1 MAQTTYVFQ
10 ENLNGYT
17 GTSDTYFQTGDA
29 AAIHGD
35 ETEWEWDASDGGVN
49 YGFLHFADIIGTG
62 PNQIPLDSDVTQAIL
77 ELTVI
82 NEGNS
87 GEIATVHN
95 LLLPFTEEMDFIEFT
110 LNPDVFPGEEY
121 EEEVVAEIPGP
132 PAGAVISIDVTSSL
146 QRWVSGDLE
155 NNGWLFF
162 PQGGNGVGIQSSE
175 LSISLIPRLVIST
188 PEGEFVFEDGADG
201 YSGTVDTFLNTGNG
215 AADINGE
222 DANWGWDADDNGGQS
237 FGLIRFD
244 DIFGTAPNQVPP
256 GTTIDSAIIFLVVM
270 DSGDVANV
278 HEILEGSEDEP
289 TDFDETSTSMIDWG
303 DLFEPRPG
311 IDYAEE
317 AVATAEGTTGEIQVD
332 VTATI
337 QKYSDGEAN
346 RGWIFVPTGGGGV
359 DVAASDRAGA
369 DESGPPKLTV
379 IVGGGT
385 GITDFSVY

>member
-1 MAQTTYVFQ
+1 MDSC
-10 ENLNGYT
+10 
-17 GTSDTYFQTGDA
+17 TSLILLA
-29 AAIHGD
+29 RVRIRSH
-35 ETEWEWDASDGGVN
+35 
-49 YGFLHFADIIGTG
+49 
-62 PNQIPLDSDVTQAIL
+62 DSDVTQAIL

-215 AADINGE
+215 ADINGE

-244 DIFGTAPNQVPP
+244 ISGTALTVP

-270 DSGDVANV
+270 IRAMAIFMRFWKALRMN
-278 HEILEGSEDEP
+278 LRTLTKP
-289 TDFDETSTSMIDWG
+289 TLMIDWG

-311 IDYAEE
+311 INYAEKRLLP
-317 AVATAEGTTGEIQVD
+317 EGTTGEIQVD

-337 QKYSDGEAN
+337 QNTPMEKQ
-346 RGWIFVPTGGGGV
+346 TGV
-359 DVAASDRAGA
+359 DLRSHRRW
-369 DESGPPKLTV
+369 SGCCRQ
-379 IVGGGT
+379 
-385 GITDFSVY
+385 

>member
-1 MAQTTYVFQ
+1 
-10 ENLNGYT
+10 
-17 GTSDTYFQTGDA
+17 
-29 AAIHGD
+29 
-35 ETEWEWDASDGGVN
+35 VN

-62 PNQIPLDSDVTQAIL
+62 PNQIPPDSDVTQAIL